1 MLLFPLATILSSS
14 RVYAQT
20 DAEYDAAMAA
30 IEDGAKYFITTEV
43 DGTRYY
49 LDAGGSLIS
58 LREYATVFTLKKVDG
73 GGFKTYGIQV
83 DAGSTRFSNPYSSS
97 SIDDEHL
104 NTSDGSRKDWETQVF
119 FLGENGKY
127 AVRATNAAGTTETS
141 GWNWC
146 GQSFW
151 TVKDGGTGPL
161 AGYSFDVTYVWELIA
176 PGETVKIFTELNTTI
191 ERYAD
196 QCWDDES
203 GELTN
208 IGPNFGQ
215 YSDVE
220 TWSKFW
226 NLLQTIYS
234 CTEKFDNSEDH
245 VWTGKPGECPTLAEA
260 EAMTAAADSM
270 WKKIVES
277 EVPYKPLDGYY
288 RIFTAERYSSK
299 YDPSGCVD
307 KAWAASYDKSH
318 ENRGVYGTLQR
329 DKANFVWKLTMHGDS
344 ILMQNAGMGTYVSSS
359 SYNENC
365 IVMTDDESK
374 AGHFVFDYAGLHEV
388 QFAAADGTVTLDNR
402 HIFAIRPAFEERGGY
417 YIHQLGHGNP
427 VEDSNSPFGYYQ
439 TDSGN
444 DLEFSFWART
454 YNRTPDSNG
463 KLASDT
469 WTSEWYLE
477 PVTDEEAE
485 KLMEDF
491 EIIKNHDVLV
501 AKNKELR
508 AQVLTDIIVA
518 KDDIKTDLITS
529 ASQMSSPYSYNEL
542 TGGKDGGNLSDGVL
556 IDGDKSTYWHSSYS
570 TVPDDGNHYIQI
582 SDIEGMVGDCELY
595 LCQRAATN
603 DHPSKFQVLGSDN
616 LKTEDE
622 DWEVMIDTLIVPNVG
637 SGEENTIPFNITT
650 PYPYIRLVAVDTEPR
665 HSKFWHAAE
674 LQIRTVRPNPNSQFV
689 ALGAI
694 AENLEKI
701 YNENIAVADADIT
714 PEMYNALYDAYRAF
728 LAGMVDPTELRN
740 ALATYADLTKGVV
753 EGKEPGQW
761 TSTDIATA
769 FDALYKEVKDYDEA
783 GRYNAVQNH
792 KYSVMLKSMAKSVME
807 MANGIKTDTWYRLM
821 FPTEEMYT
829 EYGFDP
835 KGAGG
840 DSKIIGYPDQFGYC
854 VTPGVRTD
862 EMGFDEETGKEKAT
876 GNYFLEFAKQEDV
889 REGMSL
895 YFADPE
901 ELEDPSVSLFRF
913 VERKQDGANYTP
925 VFSEVKENISMALD
939 MSTTYTKGE
948 ALITEASQLSSNA
961 SDPSE
966 GQHIE
971 YLIDGNIN
979 TFWHSDYHKKYLE
992 PGYIQVK
999 LNEPVSGLIQVDMTR
1014 RQGASN
1020 GHVVRM
1026 YVQGSNDGENWTRVG
1041 YLETPFTNQNESVTS
1056 LPVDLGGSYSYLRFI
1071 LTNRYGTDGGGNTE
1085 FDPFAEITSEDEYNQ
1100 KWTYFHAAEFQIY
1113 PVTADKELSESG
1125 KALQQA
1131 YATANKVILKDA
1143 TAEDLTA
1150 ISQAYQAYRSDFN
1163 VEAGKPV
1170 LPKGADKAT
1179 PSYAIQNKATGLFLN
1194 CKGAKNANNSL
1205 ELVPTFFDY
1214 KAIGFQRS
1222 LIHGTDLYAGDC
1234 SYLHSQNF
1242 DHRFVTWNSTEP
1254 NSNSGLVIREV
1265 EAAEPTDFTFY
1276 KSIKPGKIYN
1286 WCNSVTVTPTP
1297 TEDAAAYTCLGR
1309 YRTEDGGDFL
1319 ALKEVQDIVA
1329 GQPTF
1334 YIYSDT
1340 TNYESDADDEEAILF
1355 TMVGDQELVEKG
1367 DTINGAIGVI
1377 GKHTLLPHEIYFS
1390 ANYPICITK
1399 NGYYVYSPKWG
1410 VVVDL
1415 LSAPSVDPDVDYDFS
1430 IYLNNEGDTT
1440 DGMKNVATSIQKI
1453 SQPGAVYSM
1462 DGKLL
1467 RTNATLNSL
1476 KALGKG
1482 MYILNGVKV
1491 LVK

>member
-14 RVYAQT
+14 RVHAQT

-30 IEDGAKYFITTEV
+30 IQDGAKYFIATEV

-83 DAGSTRFSNPYSSS
+83 DAGSTRFSNPYSSN

-104 NTSDGSRKDWETQVF
+104 NASDGSRNTWETQVF

-151 TVKDGGTGPL
+151 TVKEGGTGPL

-288 RIFTAERYSSK
+288 RIFTAERYTSK

-359 SYNENC
+359 SYKEDC

-439 TDSGN
+439 TDSGK

-508 AQVLTDIIVA
+508 AQVLVDLTVA

-529 ASQMSSPYSYNEL
+529 GSQMSSPYSYNEL

-582 SDIEGMVGDCELY
+582 SDMEGMVGDCELY

-603 DHPSKFQVLGSDN
+603 DHPSKFQVLGTDN

-650 PYPYIRLVAVDTEPR
+650 PYPYIRLVALDTEPR

-740 ALATYADLTKGVV
+740 ALAAYADLTKGVV

-792 KYSVMLKSMAKSVME
+792 KYAVMLKSMAKSVME

-840 DSKIIGYPDQFGYC
+840 DSKIIGYPNQFGYC

-876 GNYFLEFAKQEDV
+876 GNYFLEFAKKEDV

-1056 LPVDLGGSYSYLRFI
+1056 MPLDLGGSYSYLRF
-1071 LTNRYGTDGGGNTE
+1071 TMTYRYGTDGGGNTE
-1085 FDPFAEITSEDEYNQ
+1085 FDPFAEITSENEYNQ

-1143 TAEDLTA
+1143 TAEDLAA
-1150 ISQAYQAYRSDFN
+1150 ISQAYQVYRSDFN

-1355 TMVGDQELVEKG
+1355 TMAGDQELVEKG

-1399 NGYYVYSPKWG
+1399 DGYYVYSPKWG

-1415 LSAPSVDPDVDYDFS
+1415 LSAPSVDPDADYDFS
-1430 IYLNNEGDTT
+1430 ICLNNEGDTT